1 VGFLKGSEN
10 DHAYALFDC
19 GVEDN
24 HYYSEDWLFCH
35 RWTKMGGS
43 IYLDVTINLM
53 HTGNVDFKGSYLS
66 TII

>member
-1 VGFLKGSEN
+1 
-10 DHAYALFDC
+10 
-19 GVEDN
+19 VEDN